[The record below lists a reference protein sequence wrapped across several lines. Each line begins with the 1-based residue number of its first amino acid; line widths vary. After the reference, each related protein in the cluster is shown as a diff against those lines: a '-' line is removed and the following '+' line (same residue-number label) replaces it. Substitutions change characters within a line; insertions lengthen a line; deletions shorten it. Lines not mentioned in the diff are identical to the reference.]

1 MKHGYCHIPLAP
13 LRAEASDKSEM
24 VSQVLF
30 GEFFE
35 VLEKS
40 EKWSRIRTAHDAYEG
55 WMDNKQYDHLFA
67 DQFDELRQK
76 PLLRV
81 ADQMAKI
88 HVQQALMYV
97 PMGAALPYF
106 DKGSIRLGAK
116 EYSYN
121 GKYSGACRMDEIALS
136 YLNAPYLWGGRSLL
150 GIDCSGFTQNVFAV
164 CGKSI
169 PRDAYQ
175 QAELGDTIDFAE
187 EAQEGDLAFF
197 DNEEGRIIHVGMVLK
212 DAKII
217 HASGRVRIDKLD
229 HEGIYNAETKTYSH
243 RLRIIKRL

>member
-1 MKHGYCHIPLAP
+1 
-13 LRAEASDKSEM
+13 
-24 VSQVLF
+24 
-30 GEFFE
+30 
-35 VLEKS
+35 
-40 EKWSRIRTAHDAYEG
+40 
-55 WMDNKQYDHLFA
+55 
-67 DQFDELRQK
+67 
-76 PLLRV
+76 
-81 ADQMAKI
+81 
-88 HVQQALMYV
+88 
-97 PMGAALPYF
+97 
-106 DKGSIRLGAK
+106 
-116 EYSYN
+116 
-121 GKYSGACRMDEIALS
+121 
-136 YLNAPYLWGGRSLL
+136 LL

>member
-106 DKGSIRLGAK
+106 DKGSIRLGRNCTFLFECTIPLGRTFLAGYRLFRFHAK
-116 EYSYN
+116 CF
-121 GKYSGACRMDEIALS
+121 CRM
-136 YLNAPYLWGGRSLL
+136 R
-150 GIDCSGFTQNVFAV
+150 
-164 CGKSI
+164 K
-169 PRDAYQ
+169 
-175 QAELGDTIDFAE
+175 
-187 EAQEGDLAFF
+187 
-197 DNEEGRIIHVGMVLK
+197 IH
-212 DAKII
+212 
-217 HASGRVRIDKLD
+217 S
-229 HEGIYNAETKTYSH
+229 T
-243 RLRIIKRL
+243 